1 MPFPAATRERQR
13 SRKDVAYRNSRIQ
26 RLVTASRRLADTVS
40 DVRLSDVRV
49 AAAITAARTEIDEV
63 AAILRRESQ
72 E

>member
-1 MPFPAATRERQR
+1 MPFPRATRERQR
-13 SRKDVAYRNSRIQ
+13 DTKAVAYRNTRIA

-49 AAAITAARTEIDEV
+49 AAALTAARTEIDEV

-72 E
+72 D